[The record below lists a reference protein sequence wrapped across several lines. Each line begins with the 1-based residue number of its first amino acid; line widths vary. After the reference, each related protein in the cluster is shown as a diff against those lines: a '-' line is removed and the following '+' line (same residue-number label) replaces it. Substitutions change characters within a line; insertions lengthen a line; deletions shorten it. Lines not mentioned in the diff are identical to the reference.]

1 MAGRRRA
8 LKLTFRK
15 SSPITKAVVLA
26 AVVLSTVALVTLQA
40 SMEEAQAEYDAMRQQ
55 AAALVAQNQQ
65 MSERIADLG
74 SVESAIRIAME
85 ELGLVEPDTIVIEP
99 SN

>member
-1 MAGRRRA
+1 MAGRRA
-8 LKLTFRK
+8 VKLIFRK
-15 SSPITKAVVLA
+15 SSPLTKAVVLA

-40 SMEEAQAEYDAMRQQ
+40 SMEEAQAEYDAMRKQ

-85 ELGLVEPDTIVIEP
+85 ELGLVEPDTIVIDP